1 MARLKTKAAQN
12 SVTTS
17 SRKSSPQ
24 KSSAPKSSAKKSP
37 TQQNP
42 PSLAAPNSYGGRSEN
57 IGAGMRVAIIGA
69 GGIANAHFKGHSHA
83 GASIVAFAEPFE
95 TTRTRRES
103 EWNARGFSS
112 VEELLAWGEFDAVSI
127 CTPNAFHASAS
138 ILAMRA
144 GKHVLCEK
152 PLSMSLRDCQA
163 MIDVAKQRKL
173 ILQTGHHLR
182 ANLLVEKAKEI
193 IQSGALGRVTFM
205 RLRQAHDWGGNKSI
219 SPGFALF
226 KNSGGGTLLDNGCHM
241 MDLARNLGGNVSS
254 VYCKM
259 GTLGN
264 WTNTVE
270 VEDTSLV
277 TLEFESGAIASVENA
292 WTAIGWEEGF
302 WIYGTEGALE
312 CSNRTGPRTLRHAH
326 RSSQGTDWAT
336 LDETNYSFVDE
347 GGHSREI
354 AMFWRSI
361 RQGTPVICT
370 GQDGLES
377 VRLVLSSYESA
388 KKGKP
393 IKL

>member
-1 MARLKTKAAQN
+1 MARVRAATPKP
-12 SVTTS
+12 VK
-17 SRKSSPQ
+17 KSSSPKSVRQ
-24 KSSAPKSSAKKSP
+24 KSNSSPKNSSVV
-37 TQQNP
+37 
-42 PSLAAPNSYGGRSEN
+42 APNSYGGRSEN
-57 IGAGMRVAIIGA
+57 IGAGMRVALIGA
-69 GGIANAHFKGHSHA
+69 GGIANAHFKGHSEA

-95 TTRTRRES
+95 MTRTRRETQ
-103 EWNARGFSS
+103 WNALGFSS

-138 ILAMRA
+138 IAAMRA

-152 PLSMSLRDCQA
+152 PLSMSLKDCQA
-163 MIDVAKQRKL
+163 MIDVAKQTKVV
-173 ILQTGHHLR
+173 LQTGHHLR

-193 IQSGALGRVTFM
+193 VRSGALGRVTFM

-219 SPGFALF
+219 SPGFALL

-241 MDLARNLGGNVSS
+241 MDLARNLGGDVNS

-259 GTLGN
+259 GTLGD

-277 TLEFESGAIASVENA
+277 TLEFESGAIASIENA
-292 WTAIGWEEGF
+292 WTGIGWEEGF
-302 WIYGTEGALE
+302 WVYGTEGALE
-312 CSNRTGPRTLRHAH
+312 CTNRHLH
-326 RSSQGTDWAT
+326 RSSPGTDWDT
-336 LDETNYSFVDE
+336 LDETIHSFADE

-354 AMFWRSI
+354 VAFWRSI
-361 RQGTPVICT
+361 RHGTPVICS

-393 IKL
+393 IAIKRG